1 MKRHLPF
8 ALTTL
13 RLLLGPIALACALVG
28 VTRFIYLPILITP
41 TLSDIFDG
49 VLARK
54 FGVATPALRR
64 YDSITDIIYY
74 LFILAAAWLLCKPV
88 IAANLWLIA
97 LMLASEAGAISIC
110 LIRFGKFPATHSFL
124 AKFYG
129 LCLLAGLIA
138 LLVFNAGS
146 WAIIALAVV
155 ALVTNSEII
164 AMHVIAKSPPVDV
177 PCIFALM
184 DKVGTARCA
193 VRTPQ
198 RGVPTNQKGRPI
210 ERPFQLPQTPGQAE
224 AGAAGFAAVLFALI
238 AVFLRLM

>member
-13 RLLLGPIALACALVG
+13 RLLLGPLALLCALSNVARL
-28 VTRFIYLPILITP
+28 VYLPILLAG

-49 VLARK
+49 ILARK

-74 LFILAAAWLLCKPV
+74 LFTLVVAWILCRPV
-88 IAANLWLIA
+88 IAGNLWLVA
-97 LMLASEAGAISIC
+97 LMLLSEAGCILIC
-110 LIRFGKFPATHSFL
+110 LIRFGKFPATHSYL

-129 LCLLAGLIA
+129 LCLFGCLIA

-146 WAIIALAVV
+146 WAIVVLAIV

-164 AMHVIAKSPPVDV
+164 AIHFLMDFPPVDV
-177 PCIFALM
+177 HSIFALP
-184 DKVGTARCA
+184 K
-193 VRTPQ
+193 
-198 RGVPTNQKGRPI
+198 
-210 ERPFQLPQTPGQAE
+210 QANS
-224 AGAAGFAAVLFALI
+224 
-238 AVFLRLM
+238 R